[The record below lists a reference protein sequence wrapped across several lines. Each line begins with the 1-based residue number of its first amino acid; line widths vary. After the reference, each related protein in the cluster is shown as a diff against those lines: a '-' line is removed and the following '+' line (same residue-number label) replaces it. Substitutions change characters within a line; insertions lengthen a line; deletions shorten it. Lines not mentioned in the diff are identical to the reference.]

1 MKAPKTTSPELT
13 AEDLL
18 KNIKENIHL
27 IKYREIPWINIM
39 SCPSFLWS
47 SSRES
52 KSKKKN
58 LRKRKLMLGCRAELW
73 EPPLIPCAKRRT
85 SPERKDCSQPT
96 VNANRLVL
104 FLTFFTVHDQEY
116 KISEAFKRWRRFKPN
131 AVEVMDI
138 LYKLFVRNLGRFTL
152 KSQTL

>member
-52 KSKKKN
+52 KSKKKK

-104 FLTFFTVHDQEY
+104 FLTFLLSTIKNIRCAKNLGGEEDSSQMQW
-116 KISEAFKRWRRFKPN
+116 KWWN
-131 AVEVMDI
+131 I
-138 LYKLFVRNLGRFTL
+138 LYKLFVRNSGRFTL